1 MVALPKF
8 LQDKMQLPPDVCQ
21 ILDIANFYV
30 TILAKPSCYGGFM
43 DYPESLQDYALDEI
57 RRRIQTGVYP
67 VSSKLAPQKIAADLN
82 ISSTPVVAALNR
94 LVSQGLVERIPRRG
108 FIVKQFSTQ
117 DIRNYFDTRIMMECW
132 AVNTAIQNVDK
143 FPDLIAQLQEI
154 VDQFDNIS
162 PTDLTKARDLE
173 TRFHL
178 LLIQM
183 AGNDQL
189 TRLYEFN
196 WSVGSVFFVY
206 SVGRV
211 TPEDFQISLREHR
224 KILNALLQRDEA
236 RLLSLIRDHLRFLNK
251 AIGWYK

>member
-1 MVALPKF
+1 
-8 LQDKMQLPPDVCQ
+8 
-21 ILDIANFYV
+21 
-30 TILAKPSCYGGFM
+30 M

-162 PTDLTKARDLE
+162 PTDLTTARDLE

-211 TPEDFQISLREHR
+211 TPEDFQISLRRTPQDPQRSASAGRKHACCPYPQGGNSGSSAVFEQGHR
-224 KILNALLQRDEA
+224 LVHSEVPYGAAESKKQ
-236 RLLSLIRDHLRFLNK
+236 SDHKKNRRKSNGPFWQFES
-251 AIGWYK
+251 IQII

>member
-1 MVALPKF
+1 MEALWI
-8 LQDKMQLPPDVCQ
+8 
-21 ILDIANFYV
+21 ILSHCRTMRWTRLDGAF
-30 TILAKPSCYGGFM
+30 KPASTL
-43 DYPESLQDYALDEI
+43 SV
-57 RRRIQTGVYP
+57 RSWR
-67 VSSKLAPQKIAADLN
+67 PQKIAADLN

-117 DIRNYFDTRIMMECW
+117 DIHNYFDTRIMMECW
-132 AVNTAIQNVDK
+132 AVNAAIQNVDK
-143 FPDLIAQLQEI
+143 FPELIAQLQEI

-162 PTDLTKARDLE
+162 PTDLTKARNLE

-183 AGNDQL
+183 ADNDQL

-196 WSVGSVFFVY
+196 WSVGSILFVY
-206 SVGRV
+206 SGGRV

-236 RLLSLIRDHLRFLNK
+236 RLLSLIRDYLRRLNM